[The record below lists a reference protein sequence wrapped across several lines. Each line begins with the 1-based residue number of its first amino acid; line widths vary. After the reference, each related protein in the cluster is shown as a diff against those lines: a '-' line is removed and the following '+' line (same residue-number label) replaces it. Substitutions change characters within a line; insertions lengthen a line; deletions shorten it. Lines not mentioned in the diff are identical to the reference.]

1 MEYRKG
7 SHTVYNIQY
16 HFVWVTK
23 YRYHVLEGEVKL
35 RVREIIR
42 QICQQHDLLIEQ
54 GHVSKDH
61 VHILVSAPTHM
72 SASQIM
78 QKIKGRSSRMLQQEF
93 PHLKKRYWG
102 QHIWARG
109 YFCTTVGQVTDQM
122 IRDYIEGHVGKSPDD
137 SFTVDE
143 D

>member
-35 RVREIIR
+35 RVWEIIR

-54 GHVSKDH
+54 GHVSKDP
-61 VHILVSAPTHM
+61 VHILVSAPTHL

-78 QKIKGRSSRMLQQEF
+78 QKIKGRSSACCNRSSRI
-93 PHLKKRYWG
+93 LKN
-102 QHIWARG
+102 
-109 YFCTTVGQVTDQM
+109 VTGVS
-122 IRDYIEGHVGKSPDD
+122 IFGHVVTSVLLWVKSLIK
-137 SFTVDE
+137 
-143 D
+143 

>member
-23 YRYHVLEGEVKL
+23 YRYHVLAGEVKL

-61 VHILVSAPTHM
+61 VHILVSAQTHL

-78 QKIKGRSSRMLQQEF
+78 QKIKGRSSRVLQQEF

>member
-78 QKIKGRSSRMLQQEF
+78 QKIKGRSSRVLQQEF

-109 YFCTTVGQVTDQM
+109 YFCTTVGQITDQM
-122 IRDYIEGHVGKSPDD
+122 IRDYIEGHVGKSSDD

>member
-23 YRYHVLEGEVKL
+23 YRYHVLAGEVRL
-35 RVREIIR
+35 RVRELIR

-61 VHILVSAPTHM
+61 VHILVAAPRHL

-78 QKIKGRSSRMLQQEF
+78 QKIGSGL
-93 PHLKKRYWG
+93 
-102 QHIWARG
+102 
-109 YFCTTVGQVTDQM
+109 
-122 IRDYIEGHVGKSPDD
+122 
-137 SFTVDE
+137 
-143 D
+143 